1 MERFLGGDGLQ
12 YSKEKGAYDS
22 SNTINFQRFTISAQ
36 SFERSPL
43 IPTIITKPIPHPI
56 SDFTVLLHRMPPK
69 AQEAEG
75 HIKFHLAHPITPRPL
90 RFSRHRAL
98 RHWTIH
104 RAWHTHLSQ
113 VRRARELD
121 LERQYESMKGA
132 CEALRTLGED
142 GIGYTIARAPEP
154 NEDGTVPLQKAQE
167 GGEGLVVIGG
177 SGKGEGGK
185 ELGRLYRLAME
196 KKGIWQGVPIE
207 YARIQTDTPG
217 REGWDHG
224 WKR

>member
-1 MERFLGGDGLQ
+1 MNRLKILRSAPSTFSGLPFRPRASNALPLFRPSLQ
-12 YSKEKGAYDS
+12 NPFPIQSQTSPFS
-22 SNTINFQRFTISAQ
+22 STACLLKRKKQRVKQDI
-36 SFERSPL
+36 R
-43 IPTIITKPIPHPI
+43 
-56 SDFTVLLHRMPPK
+56 VR
-69 AQEAEG
+69 